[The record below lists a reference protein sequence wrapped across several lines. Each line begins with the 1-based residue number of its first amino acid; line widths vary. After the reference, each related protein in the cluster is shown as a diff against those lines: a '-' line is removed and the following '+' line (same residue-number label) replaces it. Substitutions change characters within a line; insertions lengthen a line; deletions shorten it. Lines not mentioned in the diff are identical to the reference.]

1 MLACNEVKKLMKT
14 TNFVDPNKMVLRLF
28 FDKYD
33 IKIPFQ
39 DKELFTN
46 FDNELVQKKE
56 MFIDLKKK
64 YNGKN

>member
-1 MLACNEVKKLMKT
+1 MKT